1 MANVEM
7 ILDMLNSNKEKWESL
22 KTDSN
27 SCQDVTHENFITDV
41 LWTIEYIRN
50 EIEKLSRLS

>member
-7 ILDMLNSNKEKWESL
+7 ILDILNSNKAKWESL

-50 EIEKLSRLS
+50 EIEKLS